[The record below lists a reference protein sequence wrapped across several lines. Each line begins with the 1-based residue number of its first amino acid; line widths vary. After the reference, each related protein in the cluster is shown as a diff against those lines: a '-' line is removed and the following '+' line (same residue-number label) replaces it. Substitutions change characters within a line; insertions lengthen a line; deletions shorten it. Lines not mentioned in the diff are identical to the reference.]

1 MGKFGLA
8 GLGLLTIVLIFAGSF
23 LIVGGLTYLCSLAF
37 HFEFSWMLVL
47 GIWSLIALLK
57 YIFK

>member
-1 MGKFGLA
+1 MEKFGLA
-8 GLGLLTIVLIFAGSF
+8 GLGLIAIVLIFAGSF

-47 GIWSLIALLK
+47 GIWSLAALLK
-57 YIFK
+57 FLFK

>member
-1 MGKFGLA
+1 MEKFGLA
-8 GLGLLTIVLIFAGSF
+8 GLGLLVIVLTFAGSF

-37 HFEFSWMLVL
+37 HFEFSWLLVL

-57 YIFK
+57 FIF

>member
-1 MGKFGLA
+1 MEKFGLA
-8 GLGLLTIVLIFAGSF
+8 GLGFLMIVLICAGSF

-47 GIWSLIALLK
+47 GIWSLAALLK
-57 YIFK
+57 FLFK

>member
-8 GLGLLTIVLIFAGSF
+8 GLGLFTIALILGISF
-23 LIVGGLTYLCSLAF
+23 LIVGGLVYLCSLAF

-47 GIWSLIALLK
+47 GIWSLAALLK
-57 YIFK
+57 FLFK